1 MNKEELILL
10 RCSFCGKS
18 EHEVRK
24 LIAGPT
30 VYICNDCIKRC
41 NEIIAEEAN
50 RPEPTPETKPAPSR
64 RDTRSSRLLCCSFCG
79 KTRRE
84 VRKLIAGPT
93 VYICDECIGLCND
106 IIVEEI
112 DLENIAGALSSVLPG
127 DARAFLA
134 TILERGSGAAE
145 RLSDIA
151 YKRDRVFRFADR
163 VRQRV
168 FYWLY
173 RIHQRTRRFRFAD
186 RVLRRVLYR
195 FHRNI
200 SERTLASASLG
211 DLTSGWSTLRRI
223 VGSREAVPPASS
235 PGLEVE
241 LPAWVRPIANRLN
254 ATVAVLETL
263 TASLEKGRP
272 EASRD
277 SLEWSVAQLRHAR
290 DLLTA
295 GPPKPPTAS

>member
-163 VRQRV
+163 V
-168 FYWLY
+168 
-173 RIHQRTRRFRFAD
+173 
-186 RVLRRVLYR
+186 LRRVLYR